1 MVFMKVFVVG
11 DICLDVLCCIRERA
25 ALGEEK
31 HIDNLTFS
39 LGGNAANFAF
49 AAAKLGLKPELFSAL
64 GKDFASAFLKQQ
76 VKSAGIK
83 PHFIEPGLQNSYTV
97 LLVEKN
103 GQRFAYS
110 SKGSLEKLTAKGLE
124 KSLLQ
129 KLHAGDLVFFGG
141 YFHIPAMHSGFPK
154 LLKKIREK
162 NCLIGF
168 DLCFDEFGKWKI
180 FHFLSLID
188 FLFLNDL
195 ELARSTKKKSEKSAI
210 AFLFS
215 KGASNVILKKGQNG
229 SAFFSKDFFCK
240 AKAFPARAVDT
251 TGAGDI
257 FNAAFLKAFFS
268 GADAKKCLE
277 FANFAAAKKIERHGL
292 FVPAQ
297 SILKRKLQ

>member
-1 MVFMKVFVVG
+1 MKLFVAG
-11 DICLDVLCCIRERA
+11 DICLDVLCSIRERA

-49 AAAKLGLKPELFSAL
+49 AAAKLGLKPELFSAI

-76 VKSAGIK
+76 AKSAGIK
-83 PHFIEPGLQNSYTV
+83 PHFIESTLQNSYSI

-110 SKGSLEKLTAKGLE
+110 SKGALEKVTAKELE
-124 KSLLQ
+124 KNLLP
-129 KLHAGDLVFFGG
+129 KLNSGDLVFFGG
-141 YFHIPAMHSGFPK
+141 YFHITALHPGFPQ
-154 LLKKIREK
+154 LLKKIRKK

-180 FHFLSLID
+180 FHFLPFID

-195 ELARSTKKKSEKSAI
+195 ELQHLAKKKSEKSAI
-210 AFLFS
+210 AFLFG
-215 KGASNVILKKGQNG
+215 KGASNVILKKGPRG
-229 SAFFSKDFFCK
+229 SAFFSKEFSCK
-240 AKAFPARAVDT
+240 AKAFPAKPVDT

-257 FNAAFLKAFFS
+257 FNASFLKAFFL
-268 GADAKKCLE
+268 GANAKRCLE
-277 FANFAAAKKIERHGL
+277 FANFVAAKKVEKHGL
-292 FVPAQ
+292 FVPPQ
-297 SILKRKLQ
+297 SILKGKLQ